1 MKSRDVFSFSF
12 GAVRLRK
19 MRAGLTILGIVIGIA
34 AIVALTSITTGLQ
47 VTITSE
53 LGAGFSSD
61 TVTVSTQSFRMFG
74 GGTSDFTLL
83 VNDTDTIN
91 EIEGVQ
97 TSAAIMSKSV
107 MLDFGSTE
115 LPLSVTGVEYTA
127 YASIYS
133 SFVAE
138 EGSIPETPVNN
149 SVVIGSRVTDPWD
162 NGTVIAEV
170 GDTILISWTHRVGLE
185 MVEENYTAEV
195 VAILEEIGG
204 FSMGPNDLG
213 LYIPLSTAQS
223 FFDTDEVNSI
233 AVQLVSDDEELIETV
248 SQAIEDAFDGLV
260 TVTSPTALLETMS
273 SVFDIIS
280 LFLIGIAGISLLVA
294 GIGIMNIMIV
304 SLMERTREIGILK
317 ALGMKSRTVLGI
329 FLTEALVVGL
339 VGAVVG
345 VVTGYSIAMIFAAF
359 SGGLLGGMPGR
370 ESSGGPSSSL
380 MTITPILTMDIILGA
395 MAFGVL
401 VAVIFA
407 LYPAWRA
414 SKLNPVDALRY
425 E

>member
-1 MKSRDVFSFSF
+1 MKSKDVFSFAF

-61 TVTVSTQSFRMFG
+61 TVIVSTQSFGMFG
-74 GGTSDFTLL
+74 GGSSDFTLL

-91 EIEGVQ
+91 EIDGVQ

-115 LPLSVTGVEYTA
+115 LPLSVTGVDYTA

-138 EGSIPETPVNN
+138 EGSIPETPAND
-149 SVVIGSRVTDPWD
+149 SVVIGSRLTDPWD
-162 NGTVIAEV
+162 NGTVLAEV

-195 VAILEEIGG
+195 VAVLEEIGG
-204 FSMGPNDLG
+204 FSMGPSDLG

-233 AVQLVSDDEELIETV
+233 AVQLVSDDEEFVETV

-260 TVTSPTALLETMS
+260 SVTSPTALLAIMS
-273 SVFDIIS
+273 SIFDIIS
-280 LFLIGIAGISLLVA
+280 LFLVGIAGISLLVA

-345 VVTGYSIAMIFAAF
+345 VVTGYSMAVMFAAF
-359 SGGLLGGMPGR
+359 SGSMFGGGMLGGGQ
-370 ESSGGPSSSL
+370 SL
-380 MTITPILTMDIILGA
+380 STGMMTITPVLTTEIILGA
-395 MAFGVL
+395 MAFGVF
-401 VAVIFA
+401 VAVVFA

-414 SKLNPVDALRY
+414 SKLNPVDALRH

>member
-1 MKSRDVFSFSF
+1 MKSRDVFSFAF

-53 LGAGFSSD
+53 LGEGFSSD
-61 TVTVSTQSFRMFG
+61 TVTVSTQSFGMFG

-91 EIEGVQ
+91 KIEGVQ

-107 MLDFGSTE
+107 ILDFGSTE
-115 LPLSVTGVEYTA
+115 LPLSVTGVDYAA
-127 YASIYS
+127 YASLYPG
-133 SFVAE
+133 FVAG
-138 EGSIPETPVNN
+138 EGSIPETPAND
-149 SVVIGSRVTDPWD
+149 SLVIGSRISDPWD
-162 NGTVIAEV
+162 NGTVLAEV
-170 GDTILISWTHRVGLE
+170 GDTILISWTHRIGLE
-185 MVEENYTAEV
+185 MVETNYTAEV

-204 FSMGPNDLG
+204 FSMGPSDLS

-223 FFDTDEVNSI
+223 FFDTDEVSSI
-233 AVQLVSDDEELIETV
+233 AVKLVSDDEEFIETV

-260 TVTSPTALLETMS
+260 SVTSPTALIETMS
-273 SVFDIIS
+273 SIFDIIS
-280 LFLIGIAGISLLVA
+280 LFLVGIAGISLLVA

-345 VVTGYSIAMIFAAF
+345 VVTGYSMAIIFSAF
-359 SGGLLGGMPGR
+359 SGSLFGGGMPG
-370 ESSGGPSSSL
+370 GGRAISTSV
-380 MTITPILTMDIILGA
+380 MTITPVLTTEIILGA
-395 MAFGVL
+395 MVFGVL
-401 VAVIFA
+401 VAVVFA

-414 SKLNPVDALRY
+414 SKLNPVDALRH

>member
-1 MKSRDVFSFSF
+1 MKSRDVFSFAF

-53 LGAGFSSD
+53 LGEGFSSD
-61 TVTVSTQSFRMFG
+61 TVTVSTQSFGMFG

-107 MLDFGSTE
+107 MLNFGSTE
-115 LPLSVTGVEYTA
+115 LPLSVTGVDYAAYT
-127 YASIYS
+127 SLYS

-138 EGSIPETPVNN
+138 EGSIPATPAND
-149 SVVIGSRVTDPWD
+149 SVVIGSRITDPWD
-162 NGTVIAEV
+162 NGTVLAEV

-195 VAILEEIGG
+195 VAVLEEIGG
-204 FSMGPNDLG
+204 FSMGPSDLG

-223 FFDTDEVNSI
+223 FFDTDEVGSI
-233 AVQLVSDDEELIETV
+233 AVKLVSDDAEFIETV

-260 TVTSPTALLETMS
+260 SVTSPTALLETMS
-273 SVFDIIS
+273 SIFDIIS
-280 LFLIGIAGISLLVA
+280 LFLVGIAGISLLVA

-345 VVTGYSIAMIFAAF
+345 VVTGYSMAIIFSAF
-359 SGGLLGGMPGR
+359 SGSLFGGGMLGGG
-370 ESSGGPSSSL
+370 GGPTASL

-395 MAFGVL
+395 MTFGVL
-401 VAVIFA
+401 VAVVFA

-414 SKLNPVDALRY
+414 SKLNPVDALRH

>member
-1 MKSRDVFSFSF
+1 MKSKDVFSFAF

-53 LGAGFSSD
+53 LGTGFSSD
-61 TVTVSTQSFRMFG
+61 TVIVSTQSFGMFG
-74 GGTSDFTLL
+74 GGSSDFTLL

-91 EIEGVQ
+91 EIDGVQ

-115 LPLSVTGVEYTA
+115 LPLSVTGVDYTA

-138 EGSIPETPVNN
+138 EGSIPETPAND
-149 SVVIGSRVTDPWD
+149 SVVIGSRLTDPWD
-162 NGTVIAEV
+162 NGTVLAEV

-195 VAILEEIGG
+195 VAVLEEIGG
-204 FSMGPNDLG
+204 FSMGPSDLG

-223 FFDTDEVNSI
+223 FFDTGEVNSI
-233 AVQLVSDDEELIETV
+233 AVQLVSDDEEFVETV

-260 TVTSPTALLETMS
+260 SVTSPTALLAIMS
-273 SVFDIIS
+273 SIFDIIS
-280 LFLIGIAGISLLVA
+280 LFLVGIAGISLLVA

-345 VVTGYSIAMIFAAF
+345 VVTGYSMAVIFAAF
-359 SGGLLGGMPGR
+359 SGSMFGGGMLGGGQ
-370 ESSGGPSSSL
+370 SL
-380 MTITPILTMDIILGA
+380 STGMMTITPVLTTEIILGA
-395 MAFGVL
+395 MAFGVF
-401 VAVIFA
+401 VAVVFA

-414 SKLNPVDALRY
+414 SKLNPVDALRH

>member
-1 MKSRDVFSFSF
+1 MKSKDVFSFAF

-61 TVTVSTQSFRMFG
+61 TVTVSTQSFGMFG
-74 GGTSDFTLL
+74 GGSSDFTLL

-91 EIEGVQ
+91 EIDGVQ

-115 LPLSVTGVEYTA
+115 LPLSVTGVDYTA

-138 EGSIPETPVNN
+138 EGSIPETPAND
-149 SVVIGSRVTDPWD
+149 SVVIGSRLTDPWD
-162 NGTVIAEV
+162 NGTVLAEV

-195 VAILEEIGG
+195 VAVLEEIGG
-204 FSMGPNDLG
+204 FSMGPSDLG

-233 AVQLVSDDEELIETV
+233 AVQLVSDDEEFVETV

-260 TVTSPTALLETMS
+260 SVISPTALLAIMS
-273 SVFDIIS
+273 SIFDIIS
-280 LFLIGIAGISLLVA
+280 LFLVGIAGISLLVA

-345 VVTGYSIAMIFAAF
+345 VVTGYSMAVMFAAF
-359 SGGLLGGMPGR
+359 SGSMFGGGMLGGGQ
-370 ESSGGPSSSL
+370 SL
-380 MTITPILTMDIILGA
+380 STGMMTITPVLTTEIILGA
-395 MAFGVL
+395 MAFGVF
-401 VAVIFA
+401 VAVVFA

-414 SKLNPVDALRY
+414 SKLNPVDALRH

>member
-1 MKSRDVFSFSF
+1 MKSRDVFSFAF

-53 LGAGFSSD
+53 LGTGFSSD
-61 TVTVSTQSFRMFG
+61 TVTVSTQSFGMFG
-74 GGTSDFTLL
+74 GGSSDFTLL

-91 EIEGVQ
+91 EIDGVQ

-115 LPLSVTGVEYTA
+115 LPLSVTGVDYTA

-138 EGSIPETPVNN
+138 EGSIPETPAND
-149 SVVIGSRVTDPWD
+149 SVVIGSRLTDPWD
-162 NGTVIAEV
+162 NGTVLAEV

-195 VAILEEIGG
+195 VAVLEEIGG
-204 FSMGPNDLG
+204 FSMGPSDLG

-233 AVQLVSDDEELIETV
+233 AVKLVSDDEEFVETV

-260 TVTSPTALLETMS
+260 SVTSPTALLAIMS
-273 SVFDIIS
+273 SIFDIIS
-280 LFLIGIAGISLLVA
+280 LFLVGIAGISLLVA

-304 SLMERTREIGILK
+304 SLLERTREIGILK

-345 VVTGYSIAMIFAAF
+345 VVTGYSMAVIFAAF
-359 SGGLLGGMPGR
+359 SGSMFGGGMPG
-370 ESSGGPSSSL
+370 GGQSL
-380 MTITPILTMDIILGA
+380 STGMMTITPILTTEIILGA
-395 MAFGVL
+395 MVFGVL
-401 VAVIFA
+401 VAVVFA

>member
-1 MKSRDVFSFSF
+1 MKSKDVFSFAF

-61 TVTVSTQSFRMFG
+61 TVTVSTQSFGMFG
-74 GGTSDFTLL
+74 GGSSDFTLL

-91 EIEGVQ
+91 EIDGVQ

-115 LPLSVTGVEYTA
+115 LPLSVTGVDYTA

-138 EGSIPETPVNN
+138 EGSIPETPAND
-149 SVVIGSRVTDPWD
+149 SVVIGSRLTDPWD
-162 NGTVIAEV
+162 NGTVLAEV

-195 VAILEEIGG
+195 VAVLEEIGG
-204 FSMGPNDLG
+204 FSMGPSDLG

-233 AVQLVSDDEELIETV
+233 AVQLVSDDEEFVETV

-260 TVTSPTALLETMS
+260 SVTSPTALLAIMS
-273 SVFDIIS
+273 SIFDIIS
-280 LFLIGIAGISLLVA
+280 LFLVGIAGISLLVA

-345 VVTGYSIAMIFAAF
+345 VVTGYSMAVMFAAF
-359 SGGLLGGMPGR
+359 SGSMFGGGMPG
-370 ESSGGPSSSL
+370 GGQSL
-380 MTITPILTMDIILGA
+380 STGMMTITPILTTEIILGA
-395 MAFGVL
+395 MAFGVF
-401 VAVIFA
+401 VAVVFA

>member
-1 MKSRDVFSFSF
+1 
-12 GAVRLRK
+12 

-61 TVTVSTQSFRMFG
+61 TVTVSTQSFGMFG

-91 EIEGVQ
+91 EIDGVQ

-115 LPLSVTGVEYTA
+115 LPLSVTGVDYTA
-127 YASIYS
+127 YASLYS

-138 EGSIPETPVNN
+138 AGSIPETPAND
-149 SVVIGSRVTDPWD
+149 SVVIGSRITDPWD
-162 NGTVIAEV
+162 NGTVLAEV

-195 VAILEEIGG
+195 VAVLEEIGG
-204 FSMGPNDLG
+204 FSMGPSDLG

-233 AVQLVSDDEELIETV
+233 AVKLVSDDAEFIETV

-260 TVTSPTALLETMS
+260 SVTSPTALLETMS
-273 SVFDIIS
+273 SIFDIVS
-280 LFLIGIAGISLLVA
+280 LFLVGIAGISLLVA

-345 VVTGYSIAMIFAAF
+345 VVAGYSMAIIFSAF
-359 SGGLLGGMPGR
+359 SGSLLGGGMPGGGG
-370 ESSGGPSSSL
+370 GGPSASL
-380 MTITPILTMDIILGA
+380 MTITPILTTEIILGA

-401 VAVIFA
+401 VAVVFA

-414 SKLNPVDALRY
+414 SKLNPVDALRH

>member
-1 MKSRDVFSFSF
+1 MKSKDVFSFAF

-61 TVTVSTQSFRMFG
+61 TVTVSTQSFGMFG
-74 GGTSDFTLL
+74 GGSSDFTLL

-91 EIEGVQ
+91 EIDGVQ

-115 LPLSVTGVEYTA
+115 LPLSVTGVDYTA

-138 EGSIPETPVNN
+138 EGSIPETPAND
-149 SVVIGSRVTDPWD
+149 SVVIGSRLTDPWD
-162 NGTVIAEV
+162 NGTVLAEV

-195 VAILEEIGG
+195 VAVLEEIGG
-204 FSMGPNDLG
+204 FSMGPSDLG

-233 AVQLVSDDEELIETV
+233 AVQLVSDDEEFVETV

-260 TVTSPTALLETMS
+260 SVISPTALLAIMS
-273 SVFDIIS
+273 SIFDIIS
-280 LFLIGIAGISLLVA
+280 LFLVGIAGISLLVA

-345 VVTGYSIAMIFAAF
+345 VVTGYSMAVMFAAF
-359 SGGLLGGMPGR
+359 SGSMFGGGMPG
-370 ESSGGPSSSL
+370 GGQSL
-380 MTITPILTMDIILGA
+380 STGMMTITPILTTEIILGA
-395 MAFGVL
+395 MAFGVF
-401 VAVIFA
+401 VAVVFA

-414 SKLNPVDALRY
+414 SKLNPVDALRH

>member
-1 MKSRDVFSFSF
+1 MKSRDVFSFAF

-53 LGAGFSSD
+53 LGEGFSSD
-61 TVTVSTQSFRMFG
+61 TVTVSTQSFGMFG

-97 TSAAIMSKSV
+97 SSAAIMSKSV

-115 LPLSVTGVEYTA
+115 LPLGVTGVDYAA
-127 YASIYS
+127 YALLYPG
-133 SFVAE
+133 FVAE
-138 EGSIPETPVNN
+138 EGSIPETPAND
-149 SVVIGSRVTDPWD
+149 SIVIGSRVSDPWD
-162 NGTVIAEV
+162 NGTVLAEV

-195 VAILEEIGG
+195 VAVLEEIGG
-204 FSMGPNDLG
+204 FSMGPSDLS

-223 FFDTDEVNSI
+223 FFDTDEVSSI
-233 AVQLVSDDEELIETV
+233 AVKLVSDDEELIETV

-260 TVTSPTALLETMS
+260 SVTSPTALIETMS
-273 SVFDIIS
+273 SIFDIIS
-280 LFLIGIAGISLLVA
+280 LFLVGIAGISLLVA

-317 ALGMKSRTVLGI
+317 ALGMRSRTVLGI

-345 VVTGYSIAMIFAAF
+345 VVTGYSMAIIFSAF
-359 SGGLLGGMPGR
+359 SGSMFGGGMPGGG
-370 ESSGGPSSSL
+370 GGPSAAL
-380 MTITPILTMDIILGA
+380 MTITPVLTTEIILGA
-395 MAFGVL
+395 MVFGVL
-401 VAVIFA
+401 VAVVFA

-414 SKLNPVDALRY
+414 SKLNPVDALRH

>member
-1 MKSRDVFSFSF
+1 MKSKDVFSFAF

-53 LGAGFSSD
+53 LGTGFSSD
-61 TVTVSTQSFRMFG
+61 TVIVSTQSFGMFG
-74 GGTSDFTLL
+74 GGSSDFTLL

-91 EIEGVQ
+91 EIDGVQ

-115 LPLSVTGVEYTA
+115 LPLSVTGVDYTA

-138 EGSIPETPVNN
+138 EGSIPETPAND
-149 SVVIGSRVTDPWD
+149 SVVIGSRLTDPWD
-162 NGTVIAEV
+162 NGTVLAEV

-185 MVEENYTAEV
+185 MMEENYTAEV
-195 VAILEEIGG
+195 VAVLEEIGG
-204 FSMGPNDLG
+204 FSMGPSDLG

-233 AVQLVSDDEELIETV
+233 AVQLVSDDEEFVETV

-260 TVTSPTALLETMS
+260 SVTSPTALLAIMS
-273 SVFDIIS
+273 SIFDIIS
-280 LFLIGIAGISLLVA
+280 LFLVGIAGISLLVA

-345 VVTGYSIAMIFAAF
+345 VVTGYSMAVIFAAF
-359 SGGLLGGMPGR
+359 SGSMFGGGMLGGGQ
-370 ESSGGPSSSL
+370 SL
-380 MTITPILTMDIILGA
+380 STGMMTITPVLTTEIILGA
-395 MAFGVL
+395 MAFGVF
-401 VAVIFA
+401 VAVVFA

-414 SKLNPVDALRY
+414 SKLNPVDALRH

>member
-1 MKSRDVFSFSF
+1 MKSRDVFSFAF

-53 LGAGFSSD
+53 LGEGFSSD
-61 TVTVSTQSFRMFG
+61 TVTVSTQSFGMFG

-97 TSAAIMSKSV
+97 SSAAIMSKSV

-115 LPLSVTGVEYTA
+115 LPLGVTGVDYAA
-127 YASIYS
+127 YALLYPG
-133 SFVAE
+133 FVAE
-138 EGSIPETPVNN
+138 EGSIPETPAND
-149 SVVIGSRVTDPWD
+149 SIVIGSRVSDPWD
-162 NGTVIAEV
+162 NGTVLAEV

-195 VAILEEIGG
+195 VAVLEEIGG
-204 FSMGPNDLG
+204 FSMGPSDLS

-223 FFDTDEVNSI
+223 FFDTDEVSSI
-233 AVQLVSDDEELIETV
+233 AVKLVSDDEELIETV

-260 TVTSPTALLETMS
+260 SVTSPTALIETMS
-273 SVFDIIS
+273 SIFDIIS
-280 LFLIGIAGISLLVA
+280 LFLVGIAGISLLVA

-339 VGAVVG
+339 VGAVLG
-345 VVTGYSIAMIFAAF
+345 VVTGYSMAIIFSAF
-359 SGGLLGGMPGR
+359 SGSLFGGGMPGGG
-370 ESSGGPSSSL
+370 GGPSAAL
-380 MTITPILTMDIILGA
+380 MTITPVLTTEIILGA
-395 MAFGVL
+395 MVFGVL
-401 VAVIFA
+401 VAVVFA

-414 SKLNPVDALRY
+414 SKLNPVDALRH

>member
-1 MKSRDVFSFSF
+1 MKSKDVFSFAF

-53 LGAGFSSD
+53 LGTGFSSD
-61 TVTVSTQSFRMFG
+61 TVTVSTQSFGMFG
-74 GGTSDFTLL
+74 GGGSSDFTLL

-91 EIEGVQ
+91 EIDGVQ

-115 LPLSVTGVEYTA
+115 LPLSVTGVDYTA

-138 EGSIPETPVNN
+138 EGSIPETPAND
-149 SVVIGSRVTDPWD
+149 SVVIGSRLTDPWD
-162 NGTVIAEV
+162 NGTVLAEV

-195 VAILEEIGG
+195 VAVLEEIGG
-204 FSMGPNDLG
+204 FSMGPSDLG

-233 AVQLVSDDEELIETV
+233 AVQLVSDDEEFVETV

-260 TVTSPTALLETMS
+260 SVTSPTALLAIMS
-273 SVFDIIS
+273 SIFDIIS
-280 LFLIGIAGISLLVA
+280 LFLVGIAGISLLVA

-345 VVTGYSIAMIFAAF
+345 VVTGYSMAVMFAAF
-359 SGGLLGGMPGR
+359 SGSMFGGGMLGGGQ
-370 ESSGGPSSSL
+370 SL
-380 MTITPILTMDIILGA
+380 STGMMTITPILTTEIILGA
-395 MAFGVL
+395 MAFGVF
-401 VAVIFA
+401 VAVVFA

-414 SKLNPVDALRY
+414 SKLNPVDALRH

>member
-1 MKSRDVFSFSF
+1 MKSKDVFSFAF

-61 TVTVSTQSFRMFG
+61 TVTVSTQSFGMFG
-74 GGTSDFTLL
+74 GGSSDFTLL

-91 EIEGVQ
+91 EIDGVQ

-115 LPLSVTGVEYTA
+115 LPLSVTGVDYTA

-138 EGSIPETPVNN
+138 EGSIPETPAND
-149 SVVIGSRVTDPWD
+149 SVVIGSRLTDPWD
-162 NGTVIAEV
+162 NGTVLAEV

-195 VAILEEIGG
+195 VAVLEEIGG
-204 FSMGPNDLG
+204 FSMGPSDLG

-233 AVQLVSDDEELIETV
+233 AVQLVSDDEEFVETV

-260 TVTSPTALLETMS
+260 SVISPTALLAIMS
-273 SVFDIIS
+273 SIFDIIS
-280 LFLIGIAGISLLVA
+280 LFLVGIAGISLLVA

-345 VVTGYSIAMIFAAF
+345 VVTGYSMAVMFAAF
-359 SGGLLGGMPGR
+359 SGSMFGGGMPG
-370 ESSGGPSSSL
+370 GGQSL
-380 MTITPILTMDIILGA
+380 STGMMTITPILTTEIILGA
-395 MAFGVL
+395 MVFGVL
-401 VAVIFA
+401 VAVVFA

>member
-1 MKSRDVFSFSF
+1 MKSRDVFSFAF

-53 LGAGFSSD
+53 LGEGFSSD
-61 TVTVSTQSFRMFG
+61 TVTVSTQSFGMFG
-74 GGTSDFTLL
+74 GSTSDFTLL

-107 MLDFGSTE
+107 MLNFGSTE
-115 LPLSVTGVEYTA
+115 LPLSVTGVDYAA
-127 YASIYS
+127 YASLYS

-138 EGSIPETPVNN
+138 EGSIPATPAND
-149 SVVIGSRVTDPWD
+149 SVVIGSRITDPWD
-162 NGTVIAEV
+162 NGTVLAEV

-195 VAILEEIGG
+195 VAVLEEIGG
-204 FSMGPNDLG
+204 FSMGPSDLG
-213 LYIPLSTAQS
+213 LYIPLSTAQI
-223 FFDTDEVNSI
+223 FFDTDEVGSI
-233 AVQLVSDDEELIETV
+233 AVKLVSDDAEFIETV

-260 TVTSPTALLETMS
+260 SVTSPTALLETMS
-273 SVFDIIS
+273 SIFDIIS
-280 LFLIGIAGISLLVA
+280 LFLVGIAGISLLVA

-345 VVTGYSIAMIFAAF
+345 VVAGYSMAIIFSAF
-359 SGGLLGGMPGR
+359 SGSLLGGGMPGGGG
-370 ESSGGPSSSL
+370 GGPSASL
-380 MTITPILTMDIILGA
+380 MTITPILTTEIILGA

-401 VAVIFA
+401 VAVVFA

-414 SKLNPVDALRY
+414 SKLNPVDALRH

>member
-1 MKSRDVFSFSF
+1 MKSRDVFSFAF

-53 LGAGFSSD
+53 LGEGFSSD
-61 TVTVSTQSFRMFG
+61 TVTVSTQSYGMFG
-74 GGTSDFTLL
+74 GGSSDFTLL

-107 MLDFGSTE
+107 ILDFGSTE
-115 LPLSVTGVEYTA
+115 LPLSVTGVDYTA
-127 YASIYS
+127 YASLYS

-138 EGSIPETPVNN
+138 LGSIPETPANG
-149 SVVIGSRVTDPWD
+149 SVVIGSRITDPWD
-162 NGTVIAEV
+162 NGTVLAEV
-170 GDTILISWTHRVGLE
+170 GDTVLISWTHRVGLE
-185 MVEENYTAEV
+185 MVEENYSAEV

-204 FSMGPNDLG
+204 FSMGPSDLG

-233 AVQLVSDDEELIETV
+233 AVKLVSDDEELIETV

-260 TVTSPTALLETMS
+260 SVTSPTALLDTIS
-273 SVFDIIS
+273 SVFDIVS
-280 LFLIGIAGISLLVA
+280 LFLVGIAGISLLVA

-317 ALGMKSRTVLGI
+317 ALGMKSRTVLGV
-329 FLTEALVVGL
+329 FLMEALVVGL
-339 VGAVVG
+339 VGAVIG
-345 VVTGYSIAMIFAAF
+345 VVAGYLMAIIFSAF
-359 SGGLLGGMPGR
+359 ASTLFGGDTIRVG
-370 ESSGGPSSSL
+370 GGPSTSM
-380 MTITPILTMDIILGA
+380 MTITPVLTTEIILGA

-401 VAVIFA
+401 VAVVFA

-414 SKLNPVDALRY
+414 SKLNPVDALRH

>member
-1 MKSRDVFSFSF
+1 MKSKDVFSFAF

-61 TVTVSTQSFRMFG
+61 TVIVSTQSFGMFG
-74 GGTSDFTLL
+74 GGSSDFTLL

-91 EIEGVQ
+91 EIDGVQ

-115 LPLSVTGVEYTA
+115 LPLSVTGVDYTA

-138 EGSIPETPVNN
+138 EGSIPETPAND
-149 SVVIGSRVTDPWD
+149 SVVIGSRLTDPWD
-162 NGTVIAEV
+162 NGTVLAEV

-195 VAILEEIGG
+195 VAVLEEIGG
-204 FSMGPNDLG
+204 FSMGPSDLG

-233 AVQLVSDDEELIETV
+233 AVQLVSDDEEFVETV

-260 TVTSPTALLETMS
+260 SVTSPTALLAIMS
-273 SVFDIIS
+273 SIFDIIS
-280 LFLIGIAGISLLVA
+280 LFLVGIAGISLLVA

-345 VVTGYSIAMIFAAF
+345 VVTGYSMAVMFAAF
-359 SGGLLGGMPGR
+359 SGSMFGGGMPG
-370 ESSGGPSSSL
+370 GGQSL
-380 MTITPILTMDIILGA
+380 STGMMTITPVLTTEIILGA
-395 MAFGVL
+395 MAFGVF
-401 VAVIFA
+401 VAVVFA

>member
-1 MKSRDVFSFSF
+1 MKSKDVFSFAF

-61 TVTVSTQSFRMFG
+61 TVIVSTQSFGMFG
-74 GGTSDFTLL
+74 GGSSDFTLL

-91 EIEGVQ
+91 EIDGVQ

-115 LPLSVTGVEYTA
+115 LPLSVTGVDYTA

-138 EGSIPETPVNN
+138 EGSIPETPAND
-149 SVVIGSRVTDPWD
+149 SVVIGSRLTDPWD
-162 NGTVIAEV
+162 NGTVLAEV

-195 VAILEEIGG
+195 VAVLEEIGG
-204 FSMGPNDLG
+204 FSMGPSDLG

-233 AVQLVSDDEELIETV
+233 AVQLVSDDEEFVETV

-260 TVTSPTALLETMS
+260 SVTSPTALLAIMS
-273 SVFDIIS
+273 SIFDIIS
-280 LFLIGIAGISLLVA
+280 LFLVGIAGISLLVA

-345 VVTGYSIAMIFAAF
+345 VVTGYSMAVMFAAF
-359 SGGLLGGMPGR
+359 SGSMFGGGMPG
-370 ESSGGPSSSL
+370 GGQSL
-380 MTITPILTMDIILGA
+380 STGMMTITPILTTEIILGA
-395 MAFGVL
+395 MVFGVL
-401 VAVIFA
+401 VAVVFA

>member
-1 MKSRDVFSFSF
+1 MKSRDVFSFAF

-61 TVTVSTQSFRMFG
+61 TVTVSTQSFGMFG

-115 LPLSVTGVEYTA
+115 LPLSVTGVDYAA
-127 YASIYS
+127 YASLYS

-138 EGSIPETPVNN
+138 EGSISETPAND
-149 SVVIGSRVTDPWD
+149 SVVIGSRVVDPWD
-162 NGTVIAEV
+162 NGTVLAQV

-195 VAILEEIGG
+195 VAVLEEIGG
-204 FSMGPNDLG
+204 FSMGPSDLG

-233 AVQLVSDDEELIETV
+233 AVKLVSDDEEFVETV

-260 TVTSPTALLETMS
+260 SVTSPTALLAIMS

-280 LFLIGIAGISLLVA
+280 LFLVGIAGISLLVA

-304 SLMERTREIGILK
+304 SLLERTREIGILK

-339 VGAVVG
+339 VGAVAG
-345 VVTGYSIAMIFAAF
+345 VVTGYSMAILFSTFAGSMF
-359 SGGLLGGMPGR
+359 GGGMPGGDR
-370 ESSGGPSSSL
+370 GLSTGM
-380 MTITPILTMDIILGA
+380 MTITPVLTTEIILGA
-395 MAFGVL
+395 MGFGVL
-401 VAVIFA
+401 VAVVFA

-414 SKLNPVDALRY
+414 SKLNPVDALRH

>member
-1 MKSRDVFSFSF
+1 MKSRDVFSFAF

-53 LGAGFSSD
+53 LGEGFSSD
-61 TVTVSTQSFRMFG
+61 TVTVSTQSFGMFG

-107 MLDFGSTE
+107 MLNFGSTE
-115 LPLSVTGVEYTA
+115 LPLSVTGVDYAA
-127 YASIYS
+127 YASLYS

-138 EGSIPETPVNN
+138 EGSIPATPAND
-149 SVVIGSRVTDPWD
+149 SVVIGSRITDPWD
-162 NGTVIAEV
+162 NGTVLAEV

-195 VAILEEIGG
+195 VAVLEEIGG
-204 FSMGPNDLG
+204 FSMGPSDLG

-223 FFDTDEVNSI
+223 FFDTDEVSSI
-233 AVQLVSDDEELIETV
+233 AVKLVSDDEELIETV
-248 SQAIEDAFDGLV
+248 TQAIEDEFDGLV
-260 TVTSPTALLETMS
+260 NVISPTALIETMS

-280 LFLIGIAGISLLVA
+280 LFLVGIAGISLLVA

-339 VGAVVG
+339 VGAVFG
-345 VVTGYSIAMIFAAF
+345 VVTGYSMAIIFSAF
-359 SGGLLGGMPGR
+359 SGSFFGGGMPG
-370 ESSGGPSSSL
+370 GGVGPSAAL
-380 MTITPILTMDIILGA
+380 MTITPVLTTEIILGA

-401 VAVIFA
+401 VAVVFA

-414 SKLNPVDALRY
+414 SKLNPVDALRH

>member
-1 MKSRDVFSFSF
+1 MKSRDVFSFAF

-61 TVTVSTQSFRMFG
+61 TVIVSTQSFGMFG
-74 GGTSDFTLL
+74 GGSSDFTLL

-97 TSAAIMSKSV
+97 ISAAIMSKSV

-115 LPLSVTGVEYTA
+115 LPLSVTGVDYTA
-127 YASIYS
+127 YASLYS

-138 EGSIPETPVNN
+138 EGSIPETPAND
-149 SVVIGSRVTDPWD
+149 SAVIGSRITDPWD
-162 NGTVIAEV
+162 NGTVLAEV

-195 VAILEEIGG
+195 VAVLEEIAG
-204 FSMGPNDLG
+204 FSMGPSDLG

-233 AVQLVSDDEELIETV
+233 AVKLVSDDEEFIETV

-273 SVFDIIS
+273 SIFDIIS
-280 LFLIGIAGISLLVA
+280 LFLVGIAGISLLVA

-339 VGAVVG
+339 VGAVAG
-345 VVTGYSIAMIFAAF
+345 VVTGYSMAIIFAAF
-359 SGGLLGGMPGR
+359 SGSLFGGGMPGGG
-370 ESSGGPSSSL
+370 GGPPASM
-380 MTITPILTMDIILGA
+380 MTITPVLTTEIILGA
-395 MAFGVL
+395 MVFGVL
-401 VAVIFA
+401 VAVVFA

-414 SKLNPVDALRY
+414 SKLNPVDALRH

>member
-1 MKSRDVFSFSF
+1 MKSKDVFSFAF

-61 TVTVSTQSFRMFG
+61 TVIVSTQSFGMFG
-74 GGTSDFTLL
+74 GGSSDFTLL

-91 EIEGVQ
+91 EIDGVQ

-115 LPLSVTGVEYTA
+115 LPLSVTGIDYTA

-138 EGSIPETPVNN
+138 EGSIPETPAND
-149 SVVIGSRVTDPWD
+149 SVVIGSRLTDPWD
-162 NGTVIAEV
+162 NGTVLAEV

-195 VAILEEIGG
+195 VAVLEEIGG
-204 FSMGPNDLG
+204 FSMGPSDLG

-233 AVQLVSDDEELIETV
+233 AVQLVSDDEEFVETV

-260 TVTSPTALLETMS
+260 SVTSPTALLAIMS
-273 SVFDIIS
+273 SIFDIIS
-280 LFLIGIAGISLLVA
+280 LFLVGIAGISLLVA

-317 ALGMKSRTVLGI
+317 ALGMKSRTVQGI

-345 VVTGYSIAMIFAAF
+345 VVTGYSMAVMFAAF
-359 SGGLLGGMPGR
+359 SGSMFGGGMPG
-370 ESSGGPSSSL
+370 GGQSL
-380 MTITPILTMDIILGA
+380 STGMMTITPILTTEIILGA
-395 MAFGVL
+395 MAFGVF
-401 VAVIFA
+401 VAVVFA

>member
-1 MKSRDVFSFSF
+1 MKSRDVFSFAF

-53 LGAGFSSD
+53 LGEGFSSD
-61 TVTVSTQSFRMFG
+61 TLTVSTQSFGMFG
-74 GGTSDFTLL
+74 GGSSDFTLL

-115 LPLSVTGVEYTA
+115 LPLSVTGVDYTA
-127 YASIYS
+127 YASLYS

-138 EGSIPETPVNN
+138 EGSIPETPAND
-149 SVVIGSRVTDPWD
+149 SVVIGSRITDPWD
-162 NGTVIAEV
+162 NGTVLAEV

-204 FSMGPNDLG
+204 FSMGPSDLG

-233 AVQLVSDDEELIETV
+233 AVKLVSDDEELIETV

-260 TVTSPTALLETMS
+260 SVTSPTALLDTIS
-273 SVFDIIS
+273 SVFDIVS
-280 LFLIGIAGISLLVA
+280 LFLVGIAGISLLVA

-317 ALGMKSRTVLGI
+317 ALGMKSRTVLGV
-329 FLTEALVVGL
+329 FLMEALVVGL
-339 VGAVVG
+339 VGAVIG
-345 VVTGYSIAMIFAAF
+345 VVAGYLMAIIFSAF
-359 SGGLLGGMPGR
+359 ASTLFGGDMFGGG
-370 ESSGGPSSSL
+370 GGPSTSM
-380 MTITPILTMDIILGA
+380 MTITPVLTTEIILGA

-401 VAVIFA
+401 VAVVFA

-414 SKLNPVDALRY
+414 SKLNPVDALRH

>member
-1 MKSRDVFSFSF
+1 MKSKDVFSFAF

-61 TVTVSTQSFRMFG
+61 TVTVSTQSFGMFG
-74 GGTSDFTLL
+74 GGSSDFTLL

-91 EIEGVQ
+91 EIDGVQ

-115 LPLSVTGVEYTA
+115 LPLSVTGVDYTA

-138 EGSIPETPVNN
+138 EGSIPETPAND
-149 SVVIGSRVTDPWD
+149 SVVIGSRLTDPWD
-162 NGTVIAEV
+162 NGTVLAEV

-195 VAILEEIGG
+195 VAVLEEIGG
-204 FSMGPNDLG
+204 FSMGPSDLG

-233 AVQLVSDDEELIETV
+233 AVQLVSDDEEFVETV

-260 TVTSPTALLETMS
+260 SVTSPTALLAIMS
-273 SVFDIIS
+273 SIFDIIS
-280 LFLIGIAGISLLVA
+280 LFLVGIAGISLLVA

-345 VVTGYSIAMIFAAF
+345 VVTGYSMAVMFAAF
-359 SGGLLGGMPGR
+359 SGSMFGGGMPG
-370 ESSGGPSSSL
+370 GGQSL
-380 MTITPILTMDIILGA
+380 STGMMTITPILTTEIILGA
-395 MAFGVL
+395 MAFGVF
-401 VAVIFA
+401 VAVVFA

-414 SKLNPVDALRY
+414 SKLNPVDALRH

>member
-1 MKSRDVFSFSF
+1 MKSRDVFSFAF

-53 LGAGFSSD
+53 LGEGFSSD
-61 TVTVSTQSFRMFG
+61 TVTVSTQSYGMFG

-83 VNDTDTIN
+83 VNDTDIIN

-97 TSAAIMSKSV
+97 ATAAIMTKSV

-115 LPLSVTGVEYTA
+115 LPLSVTGVNFDA
-127 YASIYS
+127 YASLYPG
-133 SFVAE
+133 FVAK
-138 EGSIPETPVNN
+138 EGSIPETPAND
-149 SVVIGSRVTDPWD
+149 SIVIGLRVSDPWE
-162 NGTVIAEV
+162 NGTILAEV
-170 GDTILISWTHRVGLE
+170 GDTILISWMHRVGLE

-195 VAILEEIGG
+195 VAVLEEIGG
-204 FSMGPNDLG
+204 LPIGPSDLS

-223 FFDTDEVNSI
+223 FFDTDEVSSI
-233 AVQLVSDDEELIETV
+233 AVKLVSDDEELIETV
-248 SQAIEDAFDGLV
+248 TQAIEDEFDGLV
-260 TVTSPTALLETMS
+260 NVMSPTALLETMS

-280 LFLIGIAGISLLVA
+280 LFLVGIAGISLLVA

-317 ALGMKSRTVLGI
+317 AMGMKSRTVLGI
-329 FLTEALVVGL
+329 FLTEALVVG
-339 VGAVVG
+339 VIGAVFG
-345 VVTGYSIAMIFAAF
+345 VITGYSMAMIFAAF
-359 SGGLLGGMPGR
+359 SGGLLGGGMPG
-370 ESSGGPSSSL
+370 GGAGLSAAF
-380 MTITPILTMDIILGA
+380 MTITPVLTTEIILGA

-401 VAVIFA
+401 VAVVFA

-414 SKLNPVDALRY
+414 SKLNPVDALRH

>member
-1 MKSRDVFSFSF
+1 MKSKDVFSFAF

-61 TVTVSTQSFRMFG
+61 TVTVSTQSFGMFG
-74 GGTSDFTLL
+74 GGSSDFTLL

-91 EIEGVQ
+91 EIDGVQ

-115 LPLSVTGVEYTA
+115 LPLSVTGVDYTA

-138 EGSIPETPVNN
+138 EGSIPETPAND
-149 SVVIGSRVTDPWD
+149 SVVIGSRLTDPWD
-162 NGTVIAEV
+162 NGTVLAEV

-195 VAILEEIGG
+195 VAVLEEIGG
-204 FSMGPNDLG
+204 FSMGPSDLG

-233 AVQLVSDDEELIETV
+233 AVKLVSDDEEFVETV

-260 TVTSPTALLETMS
+260 NVVSPTALLAIMS
-273 SVFDIIS
+273 SIFDIIS
-280 LFLIGIAGISLLVA
+280 LFLVGIAGISLLVA

-339 VGAVVG
+339 VGAVTG
-345 VVTGYSIAMIFAAF
+345 VVTGYSMAILFSTFAGSMF
-359 SGGLLGGMPGR
+359 GGGMPG
-370 ESSGGPSSSL
+370 GGGGLSTNM
-380 MTITPILTMDIILGA
+380 MTITPVLTTEIILGA
-395 MAFGVL
+395 MVFGVF
-401 VAVIFA
+401 VAVVFA

-414 SKLNPVDALRY
+414 SKLNPVDALRH

>member
-1 MKSRDVFSFSF
+1 MKSKDVFSFAF

-61 TVTVSTQSFRMFG
+61 TVIVSTQSFGMFG
-74 GGTSDFTLL
+74 GGSSDFTLL

-91 EIEGVQ
+91 EIDGVQ

-115 LPLSVTGVEYTA
+115 LPLSVTGVDYTA

-138 EGSIPETPVNN
+138 EGSIPETPAND
-149 SVVIGSRVTDPWD
+149 SVVIGSRLTDPWD
-162 NGTVIAEV
+162 NGTVLAEV

-195 VAILEEIGG
+195 VAVLEEIGG
-204 FSMGPNDLG
+204 FSMGPSDLG
-213 LYIPLSTAQS
+213 FYIPLSTAQS

-233 AVQLVSDDEELIETV
+233 AVQLVSDDEEFVETV

-260 TVTSPTALLETMS
+260 SVTSPTALLAIMS
-273 SVFDIIS
+273 SIFDIIS
-280 LFLIGIAGISLLVA
+280 LFLVGIAGISLLVA

-345 VVTGYSIAMIFAAF
+345 VVTGYSMAVMFAAF
-359 SGGLLGGMPGR
+359 SGSMFGGGMPG
-370 ESSGGPSSSL
+370 GGQSL
-380 MTITPILTMDIILGA
+380 STGMMTITPILTTEIILGA
-395 MAFGVL
+395 MVFGVL
-401 VAVIFA
+401 VAVVFA

>member
-1 MKSRDVFSFSF
+1 MKSRDVFSFAF

-53 LGAGFSSD
+53 LGEGFSSD
-61 TVTVSTQSFRMFG
+61 TVTVSTQSFGMFG

-115 LPLSVTGVEYTA
+115 LPLSVTGVDYTA
-127 YASIYS
+127 YASLYS

-138 EGSIPETPVNN
+138 EGSIPETPAND
-149 SVVIGSRVTDPWD
+149 SVVIGSRITDPWD
-162 NGTVIAEV
+162 NGTVLAEV
-170 GDTILISWTHRVGLE
+170 GDSILISWTHRVGLE

-195 VAILEEIGG
+195 VAVLEEIGG
-204 FSMGPNDLG
+204 FSMGPSDLG

-233 AVQLVSDDEELIETV
+233 AVKLVSDDEELIATV

-260 TVTSPTALLETMS
+260 SVTSPTALLETMS
-273 SVFDIIS
+273 SIFDIIS
-280 LFLIGIAGISLLVA
+280 LFLVGIAGISLLVA

-345 VVTGYSIAMIFAAF
+345 VVAGYSMAIVFSAF
-359 SGGLLGGMPGR
+359 SGSLFGGGMPGGG
-370 ESSGGPSSSL
+370 GGPPAAL
-380 MTITPILTMDIILGA
+380 MTITPVLTTEIILGA

-401 VAVIFA
+401 VAVVFA

-414 SKLNPVDALRY
+414 SKLNPVDALRH

>member
-1 MKSRDVFSFSF
+1 MKSKDVFSFAF

-61 TVTVSTQSFRMFG
+61 TVTVSTQSFGMFG
-74 GGTSDFTLL
+74 GGSSDFTLL

-97 TSAAIMSKSV
+97 LSAAIMSKSV
-107 MLDFGSTE
+107 MLGFESTE
-115 LPLSVTGVEYTA
+115 LPLSVTGVDYTA

-138 EGSIPETPVNN
+138 EGSIPETPAND
-149 SVVIGSRVTDPWD
+149 SVVIGSRITDPWD
-162 NGTVIAEV
+162 NGTVLAEV

-195 VAILEEIGG
+195 VAVLEEIGG
-204 FSMGPNDLG
+204 FSMGPSDLG

-233 AVQLVSDDEELIETV
+233 AVQLVSDDEEFVETV

-260 TVTSPTALLETMS
+260 SVTSPTALLAIMS
-273 SVFDIIS
+273 SIFDIIS
-280 LFLIGIAGISLLVA
+280 LFLVGIAGISLLVA

-329 FLTEALVVGL
+329 FLTEALVVGV
-339 VGAVVG
+339 VGAVFG
-345 VVTGYSIAMIFAAF
+345 VITGYSMAIILSAF
-359 SGGLLGGMPGR
+359 SGSLFGGGMPG
-370 ESSGGPSSSL
+370 GGRAISTSV
-380 MTITPILTMDIILGA
+380 MTITPVLTTEIILGA

-401 VAVIFA
+401 VAVVFA

-414 SKLNPVDALRY
+414 SKLNPVDALRH

>member
-1 MKSRDVFSFSF
+1 MKSKDVFSFAF

-61 TVTVSTQSFRMFG
+61 TVTVSTQSFGMFG
-74 GGTSDFTLL
+74 GGSSDFTLL

-91 EIEGVQ
+91 EIDGVQ

-115 LPLSVTGVEYTA
+115 LPLSVTGVDYTA

-138 EGSIPETPVNN
+138 EGSIPETPAND
-149 SVVIGSRVTDPWD
+149 SVVIGSRLTDPWD
-162 NGTVIAEV
+162 NGTVLAEV

-195 VAILEEIGG
+195 VAVLEEIGG
-204 FSMGPNDLG
+204 FSMGPSDLG

-233 AVQLVSDDEELIETV
+233 AVQLVSDDEEFVETV

-260 TVTSPTALLETMS
+260 SVTSPTALLAIMS
-273 SVFDIIS
+273 SIFDIIS
-280 LFLIGIAGISLLVA
+280 LFLVGIAGISLLVA

-345 VVTGYSIAMIFAAF
+345 VVTGYSMAVMFAAF
-359 SGGLLGGMPGR
+359 SGSMFGGGMLGGGQ
-370 ESSGGPSSSL
+370 SL
-380 MTITPILTMDIILGA
+380 STGMMTITPVLTTEIILGA
-395 MAFGVL
+395 MAFGVF
-401 VAVIFA
+401 VAVVFA

-414 SKLNPVDALRY
+414 SKLNPVDALRH

>member
-1 MKSRDVFSFSF
+1 MKSRDVFSFAF

-61 TVTVSTQSFRMFG
+61 TVTVSTQSFGMFG
-74 GGTSDFTLL
+74 GGSSDFTLL

-91 EIEGVQ
+91 EIDGVQ

-115 LPLSVTGVEYTA
+115 LPLSVTGVDYTA

-138 EGSIPETPVNN
+138 EGSIPETPAND
-149 SVVIGSRVTDPWD
+149 SVVIGSRITDPWD
-162 NGTVIAEV
+162 NGTVLAEV

-195 VAILEEIGG
+195 VAVLEEIGG
-204 FSMGPNDLG
+204 FSMGPSDLG

-233 AVQLVSDDEELIETV
+233 AVQLVSDDEEFVETV

-260 TVTSPTALLETMS
+260 SVTSPTALLAIMS
-273 SVFDIIS
+273 SIFDIIS
-280 LFLIGIAGISLLVA
+280 LFLVGIAGISLLVA

-345 VVTGYSIAMIFAAF
+345 VVTGYSMAVMFAAF
-359 SGGLLGGMPGR
+359 SGSMFGGGMLGGGQ
-370 ESSGGPSSSL
+370 SL
-380 MTITPILTMDIILGA
+380 STGMMTITPILTTEIILGA
-395 MAFGVL
+395 MAFGVF
-401 VAVIFA
+401 VAVVFA

>member
-1 MKSRDVFSFSF
+1 MKSKDVFSFAF

-61 TVTVSTQSFRMFG
+61 TVIVSTQSFGMFG
-74 GGTSDFTLL
+74 GGSSDFTLL

-91 EIEGVQ
+91 EIDGVQ

-115 LPLSVTGVEYTA
+115 LPLSVTGVDYTA

-138 EGSIPETPVNN
+138 EGSIPETPAND
-149 SVVIGSRVTDPWD
+149 SVVIGSRLTDPWD
-162 NGTVIAEV
+162 NGTVLAEV

-195 VAILEEIGG
+195 VAVLEEIGG
-204 FSMGPNDLG
+204 FSMGPSDLG

-233 AVQLVSDDEELIETV
+233 AVQLVSDDEEFVETV

-260 TVTSPTALLETMS
+260 SVTSPTALLAIMS
-273 SVFDIIS
+273 SIFDIIS
-280 LFLIGIAGISLLVA
+280 LFLVGIAGISLLVA
-294 GIGIMNIMIV
+294 GIGILNIMIV

-345 VVTGYSIAMIFAAF
+345 VVTGYSMAVMFAAF
-359 SGGLLGGMPGR
+359 SGSMFGGGMLGGGQ
-370 ESSGGPSSSL
+370 SL
-380 MTITPILTMDIILGA
+380 STGMMTITPVLTTEIILGA
-395 MAFGVL
+395 MAFGVF
-401 VAVIFA
+401 VAVVFA

>member
-1 MKSRDVFSFSF
+1 MKSRDVFSFAF

-53 LGAGFSSD
+53 LGEGFSSD
-61 TVTVSTQSFRMFG
+61 TVTVSTQSFGMFG

-97 TSAAIMSKSV
+97 SSAAIMSKSV

-115 LPLSVTGVEYTA
+115 LPLGVTGVDYAA
-127 YASIYS
+127 YALLYPG
-133 SFVAE
+133 FVAE
-138 EGSIPETPVNN
+138 EGSIPETPAND
-149 SVVIGSRVTDPWD
+149 SIVIGSRVSDPWD
-162 NGTVIAEV
+162 NGTVLAEV

-195 VAILEEIGG
+195 VAVLEEIGG
-204 FSMGPNDLG
+204 FSMGPSDLS

-223 FFDTDEVNSI
+223 FFDTDEVSSI
-233 AVQLVSDDEELIETV
+233 AVKLVSDDEELIETV

-260 TVTSPTALLETMS
+260 SVTSPTALIETMS
-273 SVFDIIS
+273 SIFDIIS
-280 LFLIGIAGISLLVA
+280 LFLVGIAGISLLVA
-294 GIGIMNIMIV
+294 GIGILNIMIV

-339 VGAVVG
+339 VGAVLG
-345 VVTGYSIAMIFAAF
+345 VVTGYSMAIIFSAF
-359 SGGLLGGMPGR
+359 SGSLFGGGMPGGG
-370 ESSGGPSSSL
+370 GGPSAAL
-380 MTITPILTMDIILGA
+380 MTITPVLTTEIILGA
-395 MAFGVL
+395 MVFGVL
-401 VAVIFA
+401 VAVVFA

-414 SKLNPVDALRY
+414 SKLNPVDALRH

>member
-1 MKSRDVFSFSF
+1 MKSRDVFSFAF

-53 LGAGFSSD
+53 LGEGFSSN
-61 TVTVSTQSFRMFG
+61 TVTVSTQSFGMFG
-74 GGTSDFTLL
+74 GGSSDFTLL

-91 EIEGVQ
+91 EIDGVQ

-115 LPLSVTGVEYTA
+115 LPLSVTGVDYAA
-127 YASIYS
+127 YASIYP
-133 SFVAE
+133 SFVTE
-138 EGSIPETPVNN
+138 EGSIPETPAND
-149 SVVIGSRVTDPWD
+149 SVVIGSRLTDPWD
-162 NGTVIAEV
+162 NGTVLTEV

-185 MVEENYTAEV
+185 MVEKNYTAEV
-195 VAILEEIGG
+195 VAVLEEIGG
-204 FSMGPNDLG
+204 FSMGPSDLG

-233 AVQLVSDDEELIETV
+233 AVKLVSDDEEFVETV

-260 TVTSPTALLETMS
+260 SVTSPTALLAIMS

-280 LFLIGIAGISLLVA
+280 LFLVGIAGISLLVA

-304 SLMERTREIGILK
+304 SLLERTREIGILK

-345 VVTGYSIAMIFAAF
+345 VVTGYSMAIIFSAF
-359 SGGLLGGMPGR
+359 SGSMFGGGMLGGDRGLSTSM
-370 ESSGGPSSSL
+370 
-380 MTITPILTMDIILGA
+380 MTITPVLTTEIILGA
-395 MAFGVL
+395 MLFGVL

-414 SKLNPVDALRY
+414 SKLNPVDALRH